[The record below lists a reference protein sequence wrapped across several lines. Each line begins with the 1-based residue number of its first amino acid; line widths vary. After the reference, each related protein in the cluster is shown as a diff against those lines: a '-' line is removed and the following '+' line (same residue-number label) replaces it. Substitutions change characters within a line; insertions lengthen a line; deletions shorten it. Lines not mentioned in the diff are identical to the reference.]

1 MSNSNAN
8 PDRSSGT
15 TDSVQHSNHSFARGT
30 DGGTSRDDGELSPAE
45 VAHLLDQSS
54 EDVAQTG
61 TEISRRSDA
70 LSGQGRDLAAQFRD
84 EPAALDR
91 DELDALVSEIVEG
104 VADVELLASDLHA
117 FLTAAEE
124 ARARLDLDG

>member
-1 MSNSNAN
+1 MEHSNSN

-15 TDSVQHSNHSFARGT
+15 TDSVQHTDQTRPRGT

-54 EDVAQTG
+54 DDVAQTG
-61 TEISRRSDA
+61 TEINRRSDA

-91 DELDALVSEIVEG
+91 DELDALVSEVIEA
-104 VADVELLASDLHA
+104 VADVERLASDLHA
-117 FLTAAEE
+117 LLTAAEE